1 MKAYSYIFCLLAFLF
16 ILPPKIFA
24 QPPGQRL
31 VKVGNRDTLSYFSIN
46 HFQFKNVNRIPY
58 YYNRNKLLKIK
69 KYYDRKD
76 WRKMYTALKAYVLQ
90 FGVKNFYKET
100 YLLWRLGKLS
110 EQLGHIEEAK
120 SLYRLVLKH
129 HHNARKKEIRLYYD
143 SLTTLDKDYYLPIE
157 YYKNLVGVPNKFVDT
172 MDVATANTTKMNDSI
187 NSGYSDYGP
196 SITKRGK
203 KSMMVF
209 TSQRKRKEFSSG
221 KVSFDEN
228 LYFSVRADSFY
239 IDKESGAID
248 TIPWALAKPLKGINT
263 DEYNEGSAVMSPD
276 GKTVFFSRCES
287 PDGYGNCD
295 IFMAEKLEDGSYGNV
310 QNLGP
315 QINSISWDSHPALS
329 HSGDTLFFASDRIG
343 GFGMSDLYYTYKR
356 GDGSWAPA
364 QNMGPNIN
372 TRHSEVSPFYHPGF
386 DILYF
391 SSNGHMVNF
400 GNFDIYK
407 TYKMYGRWTEPRNVG
422 PLVNHDQNEYYFAI
436 DPKSAFMFF
445 AKADTILRWDHLKRD
460 SVKVE
465 NLNIHSYP
473 LPMEAHPNATIRLS
487 GSVKDSISGKAF
499 SGIVS
504 IIDLDNGIE
513 IAPKRLRPDG
523 SYDFE
528 LIKNNNY
535 LVVITGE
542 DFYRIEKE
550 FLLRGDTAIKISTPS
565 IKFRKW
571 KFTSIEFKEGK
582 ADVIPDME
590 ADLDKLVILLAD
602 HPKLGLKISGHTD
615 SSGDHASNLKLSQ
628 DRADAIKKYIVD
640 KGKFDPKRV
649 TAIGYGDTVPIIK
662 NEKNDEDK
670 KVNRRVEFEIITIE

>member
-1 MKAYSYIFCLLAFLF
+1 MKAYSYIFCLLATLF
-16 ILPPKIFA
+16 IFPSKAIA

-31 VKVGNRDTLSYFSIN
+31 VRVGNQDTLSYFNVS
-46 HFQFKNVNRIPY
+46 HFKFKNINKIPY
-58 YYNRNKLLKIK
+58 YFNKEKLVKIK
-69 KYYDRKD
+69 KYYDRKN
-76 WRKMYTALKAYVLQ
+76 WRKMYAALKKYVLK
-90 FGVKNFYKET
+90 FGVKNFYKDT

-110 EQLGHIEEAK
+110 EQLGYIEEAK

-129 HHNARKKEIRLYYD
+129 HHSARRREIRLYYD

-157 YYKNLVGVPNKFVDT
+157 YYKNLVGIPNKFVDT
-172 MDVATANTTKMNDSI
+172 MDVAEAATTKMNDSI
-187 NSGYSDYGP
+187 NSPFSDYGP
-196 SITKRGK
+196 NISRLGI

-209 TSQRKRKEFSSG
+209 TSKRKRKGTSG
-221 KVSFDEN
+221 GGTTFDED

-239 IDKESGAID
+239 INKESGAID
-248 TIPWALAKPLKGINT
+248 TIPWTLAQPLKGINS
-263 DEYNEGSAVMSPD
+263 DNYNEGSAVASPD
-276 GKTVFFSRCES
+276 GKTIFFVRCES

-295 IFMAEKLEDGSYGNV
+295 IFTAEKLPDGTYGNI

-315 QINSISWDSHPALS
+315 RVNSISWDSHPALS

-343 GFGMSDLYYTYKR
+343 GFGMSDIYFTYKM

-372 TRHSEVSPFYHPGF
+372 TRQSEVSPFYHPGF
-386 DILYF
+386 AILYF
-391 SSNGHMVNF
+391 SSNGHLVNF

-407 TYKMYGRWTEPRNVG
+407 TYQMYDRWTEPRNVG
-422 PLVNHDQNEYYFAI
+422 PLVNHDQNEYYFSI
-436 DPKSAFMFF
+436 DPKSTFMFF
-445 AKADTILRWDHLKRD
+445 AKADTVLRWDYKKRD

-465 NLNIHSYP
+465 DLNIHSYP
-473 LPMEAHPNATIRLS
+473 LPMEAHPNATVRFS
-487 GSVKDSISGKAF
+487 GSIKDSISGKAF

-550 FLLRGDTAIKISTPS
+550 FLLRGDTAINISTPS
-565 IKFRKW
+565 LKFKKW
-571 KFTSIEFKEGK
+571 EFSSIEFKHGESEVAGE
-582 ADVIPDME
+582 ME

-615 SSGDHASNLKLSQ
+615 SSGDHDSNLKLSQ
-628 DRADAIKKYIVD
+628 DRANSIKKYIVD

-662 NEKNDEDK
+662 NEKNEEDK

>member
-1 MKAYSYIFCLLAFLF
+1 MKAYSYIFCLLAFL
-16 ILPPKIFA
+16 IITPSLTFA

-31 VKVGNRDTLSYFSIN
+31 VRVGKQDTLSYFNVS
-46 HFQFKNVNRIPY
+46 HFKFKNIGKIPY
-58 YYNRNKLLKIK
+58 YRNLEKYKKIK
-69 KYYDRKD
+69 KYYKRKN
-76 WRKMYTALKAYVLQ
+76 WRKMYAELKAYVLN
-90 FGVKNFYKET
+90 FGVQNFYKDT

-110 EQLGHIEEAK
+110 EQLGYIEEAK

-129 HHNARKKEIRLYYD
+129 HHSARKREIRLYYD

-157 YYKNLVGVPNKFVDT
+157 YYKNLVGIPNKFVDT
-172 MDVATANTTKMNDSI
+172 MDIAEANTTKMNDSI
-187 NSGYSDYGP
+187 NSPYSDYGP
-196 SITKRGK
+196 SISKLGI
-203 KSMMVF
+203 KSMLVF
-209 TSQRKRKEFSSG
+209 TSKRKRKETSSG
-221 KVSFDEN
+221 NVTFDED

-239 IDKESGAID
+239 INKSSGRID
-248 TIPWALAKPLKGINT
+248 TVPWTLARPLKGINS
-263 DEYNEGSAVMSPD
+263 DDYNEGSAVVTPD
-276 GKTVFFSRCES
+276 GKTIFFVRCES

-295 IFMAEKLEDGSYGNV
+295 IFMAEKMGDGTYGNV

-315 QINSISWDSHPALS
+315 QVNSISWDSHPSLS

-343 GFGMSDLYYTYKR
+343 GFGLSDIYFTYKQ

-364 QNMGPNIN
+364 QNMGPDIN
-372 TRHSEVSPFYHPGF
+372 TRQSEISPFYHPSF
-386 DILYF
+386 EILYF
-391 SSNGHMVNF
+391 SSNGHLVNF

-407 TYKMYGRWTEPRNVG
+407 SYKMYNSWTEPRNVG
-422 PLVNHDQNEYYFAI
+422 PLINHEENEYYFAI

-445 AKADTILRWDHLKRD
+445 AKADTLLRWDHVKRD

-465 NLNIHSYP
+465 DLNIHSYP
-473 LPMEAHPNATIRLS
+473 LPMEAHPNATVRFS
-487 GSVKDSISGKAF
+487 GSIKDSISGKAF

-550 FLLRGDTAIKISTPS
+550 FLLRGDTTINISTPS
-565 IKFRKW
+565 LKFKKW
-571 KFTSIEFKEGK
+571 EFSSIEFKQNK
-582 ADVIPDME
+582 AKVTPDME

-602 HPKLGLKISGHTD
+602 HPKLGLRISGHTD
-615 SSGDHASNLKLSQ
+615 SSGDHDSNLKLSQ

-662 NEKNDEDK
+662 SEKTEDDK
-670 KVNRRVEFEIITIE
+670 KVNRRVEFEIVTIE